1 MGSVFG
7 GGGGGNSVQ
16 PVGQQVVQQKSEPW
30 EGQKPYLND
39 VFIRSEQM
47 ANKPI
52 EYYPGSTVTPF
63 SGQTETALQAAE
75 QRALAGSPIQDM
87 GREQMYNTLSGGYL
101 NANPHLDA
109 MYNRAARPVSE
120 NFRDAVSPGI
130 AGGAAKAG
138 RYGSGLYQDMQSK
151 AQDNLGRT
159 LGEMGTDIYG
169 RAYESERGRMND
181 AIMAAP
187 QYAQSDYSDIA
198 QLANV
203 GSQRES
209 LANSYLQDAIQR
221 WNFQQN
227 EPMAR
232 LGNYA
237 SMVQGDYGRTSTT
250 STPIYRQQQASPFSQ
265 VLQGGLTG
273 GLLAKSFGLF

>member
-1 MGSVFG
+1 MSS
-7 GGGGGNSVQ
+7 GGGGNSVQ
-16 PVGQQVVQQKSEPW
+16 PVGQQTTVQKSEPW

-39 VFIRSEQM
+39 TFIRAEQV

-75 QRALAGSPIQDM
+75 KRAVDGSPIQDM
-87 GREQMYNTLSGGYL
+87 GREQMAQTLSGGYL

-109 MYNRAARPVSE
+109 MYNRAARPVAE

-130 AGGAAKAG
+130 TGGAARAG
-138 RYGSGLYQDMQSK
+138 RYGSGMYQDMQSK

-187 QYAQSDYSDIA
+187 QYAQADYNDIA

-203 GSQRES
+203 GSQREG
-209 LANSYLQDAIQR
+209 LANQYLQDAIQR
-221 WNFQQN
+221 WNFAQN
-227 EPMAR
+227 EPASR

-237 SMVQGDYGRTSTT
+237 SMIQGNYGRTETT
-250 STPIYRQQQASPFSQ
+250 SQPIYRQQGQSTLSQ
-265 VLQGGLTG
+265 VLQGGLSG

>member
-1 MGSVFG
+1 VP

-16 PVGQQVVQQKSEPW
+16 PVGQQTTVQKSEPW

-39 VFIRSEQM
+39 TFIRAEQL

-63 SGQTETALQAAE
+63 SNQTESALQATE
-75 QRALAGSPIQDM
+75 DRARNGSPIQDA
-87 GREQMYNTLSGGYL
+87 GRQQMYNTINGDFL
-101 NANPHLDA
+101 NSNPYLDA

-120 NFRDAVSPGI
+120 NFRDAVAPGI
-130 AGGAAKAG
+130 QGGAAKAG

-187 QYAQSDYSDIA
+187 QYAQADYNDIA

-203 GSQRES
+203 GSQREG
-209 LANSYLQDAIQR
+209 LANQYLQDAIQR
-221 WNFQQN
+221 WNFAQN
-227 EPMAR
+227 EPASR

-237 SMVQGDYGRTSTT
+237 SMIQGNYGRTETT
-250 STPIYRQQQASPFSQ
+250 SQPIYRQQGQSTLSQ
-265 VLQGGLTG
+265 VLQGGLSG